1 MASSEFVLRC
11 SGMWCEKVGFST
23 FCVLFFGE
31 LLVSLI
37 LERLDAI
44 FASIGIYSGAAVE
57 VDANDPSGDE
67 MLRY

>member
-1 MASSEFVLRC
+1 M
-11 SGMWCEKVGFST
+11 GFST